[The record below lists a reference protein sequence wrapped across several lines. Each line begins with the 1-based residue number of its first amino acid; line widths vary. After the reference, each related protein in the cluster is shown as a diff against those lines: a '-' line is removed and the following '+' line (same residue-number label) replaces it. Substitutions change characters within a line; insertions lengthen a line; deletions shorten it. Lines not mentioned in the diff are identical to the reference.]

1 MLQEYYHGSS
11 WLWLPMIGLLFFFV
25 FFLVVLVRVAL
36 GMRDPERVER
46 LASLPFSVEAEHAAG
61 KQVRDE

>member
-36 GMRDPERVER
+36 GMRDPERVKR
-46 LASLPFSVEAEHAAG
+46 LASLPFSVERDNSADR
-61 KQVRDE
+61 QVCDE